1 MAKIDERLKTM
12 QKNRSSSRERQLT
25 EKGRQMREEE
35 GRKHLK
41 AFLRAYE
48 SWKKVAKAAR
58 TRLKGFCVKDDL
70 DNINQTIQGGYD
82 HVNQAYEVLQRNSLN
97 TLDIVQKMDACNT
110 LTTEI
115 CDLVCKR
122 FEVGLD
128 QGTFKEEVEKQRVR
142 MILSKDEYK
151 SIFGNTNTESIMSE
165 RSDNLSVISSKAS
178 TKASSKRIDAEADLA
193 AKLEQA
199 KSMQE

>member
-1 MAKIDERLKTM
+1 MAK
-12 QKNRSSSRERQLT
+12 
-25 EKGRQMREEE
+25 
-35 GRKHLK
+35 
-41 AFLRAYE
+41 
-48 SWKKVAKAAR
+48 VAR
-58 TRLKGFCVKDDL
+58 TRLKGFCVRDDL

-97 TLDIVQKMDACNT
+97 TLDIAQKMDVCNT

-128 QGTFKEEVEKQRVR
+128 QGTFKEVEKQREMNR
-142 MILSKDEYK
+142 DEYK

-165 RSDNLSVISSKAS
+165 KSDNLSVISSKAS

-193 AKLEQA
+193 AKLEQV
-199 KSMQE
+199 KSMQEIQA

>member
-1 MAKIDERLKTM
+1 MAK
-12 QKNRSSSRERQLT
+12 
-25 EKGRQMREEE
+25 
-35 GRKHLK
+35 
-41 AFLRAYE
+41 
-48 SWKKVAKAAR
+48 VAR
-58 TRLKGFCVKDDL
+58 TRLKGFCVRDDL

-97 TLDIVQKMDACNT
+97 TLDIAQKMDVCNT

-122 FEVGLD
+122 FEVGLN
-128 QGTFKEEVEKQRVR
+128 R
-142 MILSKDEYK
+142 DEYK

-165 RSDNLSVISSKAS
+165 KSDNLSVISSKAS

-193 AKLEQA
+193 AKLEQV
-199 KSMQE
+199 KSMQEIQA